1 MSSSLIHVHVTFI
14 TEQTLHVHVHVNP
27 LVMPNTLWRYPPRV
41 AADFSLKLHRFS
53 PILSL
58 TLIMSRARRPPAVA
72 PSHFKSP
79 TAALRRPCRSYPS
92 YHVLWPPAIV
102 QIFFRKSILASCGG
116 CPRRNGMHV
125 TPEDFTSR
133 GACLCMRLLA
143 FIRMPIESAS
153 LNTRSTSFRDLT
165 SAPIVQA
172 AMGWQVGAEPDADS
186 GRCRCGRR

>member
-1 MSSSLIHVHVTFI
+1 MQAKFEAVRSKWSR
-14 TEQTLHVHVHVNP
+14 
-27 LVMPNTLWRYPPRV
+27 VMTPQSEAETSDWRVR
-41 AADFSLKLHRFS
+41 K
-53 PILSL
+53 
-58 TLIMSRARRPPAVA
+58 TIMSQARRPPAVA

-79 TAALRRPCRSYPS
+79 TAASRRPRRSYPS

-143 FIRMPIESAS
+143 FMRMPIESAS
-153 LNTRSTSFRDLT
+153 LNTRSTSFRDLIRLLSCRPRWAGKLEQSQT
-165 SAPIVQA
+165 LIPGGAGA
-172 AMGWQVGAEPDADS
+172 AAA
-186 GRCRCGRR
+186 R

>member
-1 MSSSLIHVHVTFI
+1 MQAKFEVVPRKWSR
-14 TEQTLHVHVHVNP
+14 
-27 LVMPNTLWRYPPRV
+27 VMTPQSRPETSVWRAR
-41 AADFSLKLHRFS
+41 K
-53 PILSL
+53 
-58 TLIMSRARRPPAVA
+58 TIMSRARRPPAVA

-79 TAALRRPCRSYPS
+79 TAASRRPRRPYPS

-102 QIFFRKSILASCGG
+102 QSFFRKSILASCGG

-125 TPEDFTSR
+125 TAEDFTSR

-186 GRCRCGRR
+186 GQVPCGRR

>member
-1 MSSSLIHVHVTFI
+1 MIPSKFEVTP
-14 TEQTLHVHVHVNP
+14 TKWSR
-27 LVMPNTLWRYPPRV
+27 VMTPQSRPETSDLRAR
-41 AADFSLKLHRFS
+41 K
-53 PILSL
+53 
-58 TLIMSRARRPPAVA
+58 TIMSRARRPPAVA

-79 TAALRRPCRSYPS
+79 TAASRRPRRPYPS

-102 QIFFRKSILASCGG
+102 QSFFRKSILASCGG

-125 TPEDFTSR
+125 TAEDFTSR

-143 FIRMPIESAS
+143 FMRMPIESAS

-172 AMGWQVGAEPDADS
+172 AMGWQVSAEQTLISGGAGTVAADIVAP
-186 GRCRCGRR
+186 